1 MNSYWAFIPAAIG
14 ATLLVARTA
23 LEDRFLVNELPGY
36 RDYTNM
42 TRWKLF
48 PGLF

>member
-1 MNSYWAFIPAAIG
+1 MNSYWAFIPARIG
-14 ATLLVARTA
+14 ATLLIVRTA
-23 LEDRFLVNELPGY
+23 LEDQFLVKELPGY
-36 RDYTNM
+36 RDYANM